1 MTYFSWEQMEWNVT
15 GNIEIDVV
23 DSVNELCVRFSK
35 QLNYTKSFIVL
46 MQV

>member
-1 MTYFSWEQMEWNVT
+1 MT

-23 DSVNELCVRFSK
+23 DSVNELCVRFSNES
-35 QLNYTKSFIVL
+35 NYTKSFIVL

>member
-1 MTYFSWEQMEWNVT
+1 MEWNVT

-23 DSVNELCVRFSK
+23 DSINELCVRFS
-35 QLNYTKSFIVL
+35 TKSNYNKRCIVL